1 MQTVKMYQLER
12 NLGQLCD
19 RNRKRYG
26 GSPCLQIQLAYTMHL
41 SEIVVVSFTHLK
53 RYDSF
58 SYIQRLYVI
67 QSVLDC
73 SKARYDRS
81 KLSCRHSDLESCAQR
96 QRVELEI

>member
-41 SEIVVVSFTHLK
+41 LEIVVVSFTHLK
-53 RYDSF
+53 R
-58 SYIQRLYVI
+58 
-67 QSVLDC
+67 
-73 SKARYDRS
+73 
-81 KLSCRHSDLESCAQR
+81 
-96 QRVELEI
+96 

>member
-41 SEIVVVSFTHLK
+41 LDIVVVSFTHLK
-53 RYDSF
+53 QYDSLC
-58 SYIQRLYVI
+58 YIQILFNQFIEDYM
-67 QSVLDC
+67 
-73 SKARYDRS
+73 
-81 KLSCRHSDLESCAQR
+81 
-96 QRVELEI
+96 

>member
-26 GSPCLQIQLAYTMHL
+26 GSPGLQIQLAYMHL

-53 RYDSF
+53 R
-58 SYIQRLYVI
+58 
-67 QSVLDC
+67 
-73 SKARYDRS
+73 
-81 KLSCRHSDLESCAQR
+81 
-96 QRVELEI
+96 